1 MHLIL
6 LGPPGA
12 GKGTQAIALAERWQI
27 PHISTGDIL
36 RQAIEDKTDLGIQ
49 ARSHLEAGELVPD
62 SLMMSLMRKRFAK
75 PDMAKG
81 WILDGFP
88 RTLSQA
94 KALDELLAIFQQPS
108 PKVIYFE
115 VTTGLLINRL
125 MKMGRSDDTVDVIR
139 RRIDIYQQETQPLI
153 EYYQQRL
160 CLTTINGNLPVAE
173 VGHALSGLGEKE
185 TSGQASF
192 IPSETEFDSLLAE
205 APLLVVDFT
214 ATWCGPCK
222 LVAPLIDKLAG
233 EYGNASAQTA
243 SAQGTNAQQPVNI
256 FKLDLD
262 NNQAVAKRYGVKGI
276 PTVMFFKG
284 GELQETLVGVQTYEA
299 YSEVVSKLSS

>member
-36 RQAIEDKTDLGIQ
+36 RQAIEEKTDLGIQ

-62 SLMMSLMRKRFAK
+62 SVIMSLMRKRFAQ

-88 RTLSQA
+88 RTLPQA
-94 KALDELLAIFQQPS
+94 QALDELLAIFKQPS

-115 VTTGLLINRL
+115 VTAGLLINRL
-125 MKMGRSDDTVDVIR
+125 MKMGRQDDTVDVIR
-139 RRIDIYQQETQPLI
+139 RRIDIYQQETKPLI
-153 EYYQQRL
+153 EYYEQRL
-160 CLTTINGNLPVAE
+160 SLTTINGNLPVAE
-173 VGHALSGLGEKE
+173 VANALSGLGEKE
-185 TSGQASF
+185 TGGQARF
-192 IPSETEFDSLLAE
+192 ITDETEFDSLLAE
-205 APLLVVDFT
+205 APLMVVDCT

-222 LVAPLIDKLAG
+222 LVAPLIDRLAG
-233 EYGNASAQTA
+233 EYGESSAQST
-243 SAQGTNAQQPVNI
+243 QQPVNV

-262 NNQAVAKRYGVKGI
+262 SNQAVAKRYRVKGI

-284 GELQETLVGVQTYEA
+284 GDLQESLVGVQPYEA